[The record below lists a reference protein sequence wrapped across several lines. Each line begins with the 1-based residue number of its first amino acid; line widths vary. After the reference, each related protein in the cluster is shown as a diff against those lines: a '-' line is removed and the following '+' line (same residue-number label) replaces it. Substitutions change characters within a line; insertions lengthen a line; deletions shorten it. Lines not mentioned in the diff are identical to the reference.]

1 MQPLLEH
8 LARFDRAH
16 HAANI
21 GHMRT
26 RGGKSDQPAVAEYR
40 LGNADIRQMSG
51 ALPRVVGDVDIAVL
65 HSAIRAVRSELA
77 EEVPHR
83 RRQRADK

>member
-16 HAANI
+16 HAADI
-21 GHMRT
+21 GHMRA
-26 RGGKSDQPAVAEYR
+26 RGGKGDEPAVPEYR
-40 LGNADIRQMSG
+40 LGDADIRQMPG
-51 ALPRVVGDVDIAVL
+51 ALPRIVGDVDIAVL
-65 HSAIRAVRSELA
+65 HPAVRAVWSELA
-77 EEVPHR
+77 EEVPHG